1 MYTKELL
8 KQYSRLVECTSE
20 NFKNVMTLNPHFYFT
35 HDFQLGLIHLLF
47 RMNLLN
53 KSHIKGFK
61 TVEAGLNIDKKH
73 KI

>member
-1 MYTKELL
+1 
-8 KQYSRLVECTSE
+8 
-20 NFKNVMTLNPHFYFT
+20 MTLNPHFYFT

>member
-8 KQYSRLVECTSE
+8 KQYSRLIECTAE

-35 HDFQLGLIHLLF
+35 HDFQLGLI
-47 RMNLLN
+47 
-53 KSHIKGFK
+53 SHIKGFK